1 MGSLALGWVSVS
13 ETRQAS
19 DDPLEEEGDVRK
31 RLLALAFAMLMG
43 LAGVACEGNVDVGD
57 GEGGDNGVELE
68 GELGGEGEGEG
79 EGGGE
84 D

>member
-1 MGSLALGWVSVS
+1 MVPSLARGYLSHMSS
-13 ETRQAS
+13 EES
-19 DDPLEEEGDVRK
+19 LDKEGDVRK
-31 RLLALAFAMLMG
+31 RLLSLAFAMLMG

-68 GELGGEGEGEG
+68 GELGGDGEG